1 MFVII
6 IKKSRFEYLCFN
18 ITILIVMKK
27 YSENLNEFNLERIE
41 ERETFFKSTKLTE
54 RRKNDE

>member
-27 YSENLNEFNLERIE
+27 YNENLSEFNLERIE